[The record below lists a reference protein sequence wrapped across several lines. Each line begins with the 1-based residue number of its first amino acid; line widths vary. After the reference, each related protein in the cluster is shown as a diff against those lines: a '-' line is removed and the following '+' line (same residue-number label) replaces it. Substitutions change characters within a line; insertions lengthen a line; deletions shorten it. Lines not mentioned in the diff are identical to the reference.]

1 MDGLLNYQH
10 TVDNT
15 AIVEHT
21 SKIHIRVKQMGRKWL
36 TTLEGLD
43 KDLDQHKIAKAIAKT
58 FHCASVVRLDDNGDD
73 YIKIQGNKKDELRD
87 WLVANEVITE
97 RESKER
103 LQIHGV

>member
-1 MDGLLNYQH
+1 
-10 TVDNT
+10 
-15 AIVEHT
+15 
-21 SKIHIRVKQMGRKWL
+21 
-36 TTLEGLD
+36 
-43 KDLDQHKIAKAIAKT
+43 
-58 FHCASVVRLDDNGDD
+58 VVRLDDNGDD